1 MQPQALMKERT
12 NFVHNIH
19 IVNVVSLPQVEG
31 QLLGQEKE
39 GSISPLSFS
48 SFSLLLHTIYS
59 PVFSASI

>member
-19 IVNVVSLPQVEG
+19 IVHVVPLPQVEG

-39 GSISPLSFS
+39 DSILPLSFS
-48 SFSLLLHTIYS
+48 SFSLLLHAIYS
-59 PVFSASI
+59 SVFFANI